1 MLTQALRQAGYVPH
15 RATGVFV
22 PKDGEVAPFN
32 YSDGDVEALIYAQ
45 LQSATDVACGS
56 PELAAMA
63 TDWPRQYHYAPQ
75 RADLLRPLSH
85 LLKGAVLEVGAGCG
99 AISRYLGETA
109 QEVVSLEG
117 SLRRAVIARA
127 RCRGLDN
134 LQVVCAN
141 AMDFAPMRRFDAVLL
156 IGVLEYSRCFVDA
169 PDPVQAMLEHCR
181 KFLKPDGVLIV
192 AIENQLGLKYLGGAP
207 EDHVNQPF
215 FGINDRYTDKTVVTF
230 GKHELTARLGQ
241 AGFAGTRFYY
251 PFPDYKIPTTVV
263 TEEGAHNTSDTMQNV
278 AASFNARTMNLP
290 YRRPFSEER
299 AWPLLLRNRAMD
311 HLANSFLVVA
321 RERPITQEDDVIA
334 NVGDLSYIYSTA
346 RPRQFAKE
354 TVLTDTPE
362 GVMVVRRRLYPNL
375 PNHFDI
381 LHQVI
386 EDEPALPGSALSRAL
401 GAVIN
406 NPGWSVQDLTQ
417 WAQPWLAYLKAH
429 RIPDGPGADE
439 IFEVPGSFIDCS
451 PGNLMVQDGQKLSG
465 FDFEWQVSESIPASW
480 PLFRGMFYALYN
492 HASVAKPQDQ
502 VPRRLIEIVQQTMNG
517 LGVRTTADDVARF
530 IDLEHSF
537 FRASPQGFAAA
548 KLNERAH

>member
-1 MLTQALRQAGYVPH
+1 MLTEALHQAGYVPH

-22 PKDGEVAPFN
+22 PKDGEVAPFS

-45 LQSATDVACGS
+45 LKAATDRACGS
-56 PELAAMA
+56 PELAALA
-63 TDWPRQYHYAPQ
+63 TDWPRQYHFAPQ

-85 LLKGAVLEVGAGCG
+85 LLRGSVLEVGAGCG
-99 AISRYLGETA
+99 AISRFLGETA

-117 SLRRAVIARA
+117 SLRRAVIART
-127 RCRGLDN
+127 RCQELDN

-181 KFLKPDGVLIV
+181 KFLRPGGVLIV

-207 EDHVNQPF
+207 EDHVNQPY
-215 FGINDRYTDKTVVTF
+215 FGINDRYSAGTVVTF
-230 GKHELTARLGQ
+230 GKHELTSRLGQ

-299 AWPLLLRNRAMD
+299 AWPLLLRNRALD

-321 RERPITQEDDVIA
+321 RERPITREDDVIA
-334 NVGDLSYIYSTA
+334 RPGDLGYIYSTS
-346 RPRQFAKE
+346 RRRQFAKE
-354 TVLTDTPE
+354 TVLTETSE
-362 GVMVVRRRLYPNL
+362 GIMVERRRLYPQL
-375 PNHFDI
+375 PSHFEI

-386 EDEPALPGSALSRAL
+386 ENEPALPGPALSRAL

-406 NPGWSVQDLTQ
+406 NPGWTVQDMAQ
-417 WAQPWLAYLKAH
+417 WARPWVDYLKAH
-429 RIPDGPGADE
+429 RVTDGSEADTL
-439 IFEVPGSFIDCS
+439 FEVPGTFIDCS
-451 PGNLMVQDGQKLSG
+451 PGNLMVQDGQKLMG
-465 FDFEWQVSESIPASW
+465 FDFEWQVPESIPASW

-492 HASVAKPQDQ
+492 HSSVAKAEPK
-502 VPRRLIEIVQQTMNG
+502 VPRRIIDLVQQTMNTV
-517 LGVRTTADDVARF
+517 GVPISPDDVVRL
-530 IDLEHSF
+530 IGLEQTF
-537 FRASPQGFAAA
+537 FNASPRGFAAA
-548 KLNERAH
+548 MLNERPQ